1 MLDII
6 LHSQK
11 SKRYHYLLEHHI
23 MSLEQSLGK
32 IADGMGL
39 LSCGLRR
46 LSIEVEKSNVYRLK
60 TIHNDGGITFDAK
73 ADQSVEC
80 VCEMVYSEWLANL
93 RDGDGSIDDPRFK
106 IYGPPLPKPDDKHRD
121 SKEYS
126 QALSKYEDSIKPLLR
141 SEKLKD
147 IERLEPG
154 CSLRVEYDT
163 GVNRQTNFEIQLI
176 KTYKVV
182 HDDTKFPRLIPSA
195 ADKRVASLYMSNPTP
210 SMDIDAIFPFA
221 NIAMF
226 PPTGVKRWVCLF
238 PSSPSNGGFIGG
250 EFKRF
255 YDVLFMPAK
264 SSSLF
269 EALVVIDHTMK
280 KYPECLDDESRSHCR
295 ITFPLKL
302 TKAKEAKYNAYWNKE
317 PHGLRDLIPNQQFH
331 TVVDCPYKFV
341 NRIKEGQLLRYKNI
355 LYSMFPKCSLAYGNG
370 RWASYRNGKVII
382 GEGNDKGGKDRGVP
396 KEIYDEVSYKVRSL
410 YEFLCVCEALF

>member
-1 MLDII
+1 
-6 LHSQK
+6 
-11 SKRYHYLLEHHI
+11 
-23 MSLEQSLGK
+23 MSLEQSLEK
-32 IADGMGL
+32 IADGMGA

-46 LSIEVEKSNVYRLK
+46 LSVEVEKTNVFRLK
-60 TIHNDGGITFDAK
+60 TIHNDGGTTFDVK
-73 ADQSVEC
+73 ADQTVEC
-80 VCEMVYSEWLANL
+80 VANMVWSKELSNR

-106 IYGPPLPKPDDKHRD
+106 IYGPPLSKPDDKYRD
-121 SKEYS
+121 SKEYH
-126 QALSKYEDSIKPLLR
+126 QALSKYEDSVKPLLR
-141 SEKLKD
+141 SEKLRD

-163 GVNRQTNFEIQLI
+163 GVNRKTNFEIQLI
-176 KTYKVV
+176 KTYKVIY
-182 HDDTKFPRLIPSA
+182 DDTKFPRLIPSA

-210 SMDIDAIFPFA
+210 SMDVDAIFPFA

-226 PPTGVKRWVCLF
+226 PPADSNRWVCLF

-250 EFKRF
+250 EFRRF

-280 KYPECLDDESRSHCR
+280 KYPEYLTYDNKGSQSHCR
-295 ITFPLKL
+295 IAFPLKL

-317 PHGLRDLIPNQQFH
+317 PHGVRDLIPNQQFN
-331 TVVDCPYKFV
+331 TVVGCPYKFV
-341 NRIKEGQLLRYKNI
+341 TRIKEGQLLKYKNI
-355 LYSMFPKCSLAYGNG
+355 LDSMFPKCSLAYGNG